1 MKQDDLRP
9 MSKEAREFA
18 NKKNEEIAI
27 ERASRYH
34 KVFVQNK
41 DGAKILEEWMSLYVF
56 GGFTDN
62 DAGQTALAKAE
73 ARREL
78 VSMIITQINMTQRS

>member
-1 MKQDDLRP
+1 MSHNDLRP
-9 MSKEAREFA
+9 LSGEAREQA
-18 NKKNEEIAI
+18 NKENKAAMI

-41 DGAKILEEWMSLYVF
+41 DGAKLLEEWMGMYVF
-56 GGFTDN
+56 GGFTEN

-73 ARREL
+73 ARREI
-78 VSMIITQINMTQRS
+78 VAMIIGQINTINRS